1 MTKRMNKTSTNAYL
15 PACGKPKK
23 QWSTGLQQLIV
34 PGIYYTT
41 FQ

>member
-1 MTKRMNKTSTNAYL
+1 MTRRMNRTKTNAYL
-15 PACGKPKK
+15 PAFEKPKQ

-34 PGIYYTT
+34 PGIHYTT